1 MLLFLQATMGTPL
14 YHHSVGDSALMK
26 FAQGPSHLTLNYD
39 GESRK
44 AVEKKFT
51 KTLPKLPKKRGS
63 IVNGKLISFKH
74 V

>member
-1 MLLFLQATMGTPL
+1 
-14 YHHSVGDSALMK
+14 MK

-74 V
+74 M